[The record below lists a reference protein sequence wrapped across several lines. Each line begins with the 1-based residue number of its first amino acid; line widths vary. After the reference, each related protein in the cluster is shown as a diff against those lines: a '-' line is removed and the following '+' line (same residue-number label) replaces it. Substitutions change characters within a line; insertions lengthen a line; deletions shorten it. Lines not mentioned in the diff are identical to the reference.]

1 MTKIYKGMPAKKA
14 GVTYKYDIIL
24 SPAITEKSTDLATKG
39 YYVFNVRPDANKID
53 IKKAIEE
60 LFNVK
65 VSAVKTLNRQGK
77 EKRFKGR
84 IGHQVS
90 IKRAFVKLA
99 EGQSF
104 DFSMGV

>member
-1 MTKIYKGMPAKKA
+1 MTKIYKGMPATKA

-24 SPAITEKSTDLATKG
+24 SPALTEKSTDLAAKG
-39 YYVFNVRPDANKID
+39 CYVFNVRADANKVD

-65 VSAVKTLNRQGK
+65 VAAVNTLNRRGK
-77 EKRFKGR
+77 EKRFKGK
-84 IGHQVS
+84 IGHQS
-90 IKRAFVKLA
+90 SLKRAFVKLA
-99 EGQSF
+99 DGQSF